1 MAEGLAARLSER
13 LADGERSH
21 RRIRLELLALSLVLA
36 LAVQMLRADLPA
48 ARQLEAHAHD
58 LLTRVMA
65 REANDPRIA
74 IVDIDEDSLKRVG
87 PWPWPRQ
94 TLADLAERLLGE
106 AGAAVVAFDL
116 VLTDP
121 ATTEEGRTGDARLAA
136 LGARGWLVPA
146 QAFDYVA
153 RDQPVQVGVPGG
165 GRSPSAADG
174 TGDPAGAATARATG
188 HVANFA
194 ALSAARCVGNI
205 GFLPDSDGKIR
216 RIALWTRWN
225 DARYPAY
232 ALAVLGCAQPGL
244 DLSRLSS
251 RIPVDPNGQWSI
263 PFAHSTDSYFAIPAV
278 AVLSG
283 SLGALPPPVAGARAG
298 TRPLEGRIAVVGSSA
313 LGLADRVATP
323 LSSSVSGVTVHAAAL
338 SALLDAA
345 AGRSPTPP
353 PAWAMPAWLAVS
365 VCLLWLAVAAGRRLR
380 PVLAVLFVTLGAWAV
395 LAGWMTATG
404 VSQAV
409 SGPLWGYGVTL
420 LLHLPIEWSWAQARV
435 RSRTRLLSRY
445 VARQVLD
452 ELLATGTQDP
462 LAPRYAEITVLIA
475 DMQDYTRLT
484 SRSSLQDAAELT
496 RGFLEQLTGPVL
508 EHRGTLDRYTG
519 DGLVSFW
526 GAPVAMADHADQA
539 IDAAIEIQRNVAR
552 YNERRRASGLDEV
565 TARIGIASG
574 SALVGDLGTPFRI
587 AYTAVGDCINL
598 ASRLQ
603 QLTREL
609 DVGIA
614 VSSSAVGQCR
624 RWSFTPLGTVSI
636 RGLPDQP
643 VFTPREPAP
652 RPDSPPAARAA
663 GAFG

>member
-1 MAEGLAARLSER
+1 MAEGPVARLSQR
-13 LADGERSH
+13 LADGERGH
-21 RRIRLELLALSLVLA
+21 RRLRFWLLALSLVLA
-36 LAVQMLRADLPA
+36 LAVQMLRADLPV

-58 LLTRVMA
+58 LLMRVMA
-65 REANDPRIA
+65 REASDERIA
-74 IVDIDEDSLKRVG
+74 IVDIDEDSLERVG
-87 PWPWPRQ
+87 PWPWPRE
-94 TLADLAERLLGE
+94 TLADLAEKLLGE
-106 AGAAVVAFDL
+106 AGATVVAFDV

-153 RDQPVQVGVPGG
+153 RDQPLRVGSPGG
-165 GRSPSAADG
+165 GRSLSDAAG
-174 TGDPAGAATARATG
+174 TGDPAGASARATG

-205 GFLPDSDGKIR
+205 GFVPDSDGKIR

-232 ALAVLGCAQPGL
+232 ALAVLGCARPGL
-244 DLSRLSS
+244 DLSSLSA
-251 RIPVDPNGQWSI
+251 RIPVDPNGLWSI
-263 PFAHSTDSYFAIPAV
+263 PFARSTESYLAIPAV

-283 SLGALPPPVAGARAG
+283 SLGALPPTVAGARG
-298 TRPLEGRIAVVGSSA
+298 DPRPLAGRIVVVGSSA

-323 LSSSVSGVTVHAAAL
+323 LSSSISGVTVHAAAL

-345 AGRSPTPP
+345 ARQSPTP
-353 PAWAMPAWLAVS
+353 PAWAMPVWLAVS
-365 VCLLWLAVAAGRRLR
+365 VCLLWLAVAAGHRLG
-380 PVLAVLFVTLGAWAV
+380 PVLAVLLVTLGAWAV

-404 VSQAV
+404 VPQAV
-409 SGPLWGYGVTL
+409 TGPLWGYGVTL

-445 VARQVLD
+445 VAKQVLD
-452 ELLATGTQDP
+452 ELLAAGARDP

-484 SRSSLQDAAELT
+484 SRSSLEDAAELT

-508 EHRGTLDRYTG
+508 AHRGTLDRYTG

-539 IDAAIEIQRNVAR
+539 LDAAIEIQRNVAR
-552 YNERRRASGLDEV
+552 YNEQRRASGLEEV

-603 QLTREL
+603 QLTRDL

-636 RGLPDQP
+636 RGLPDQAI
-643 VFTPREPAP
+643 FTPREPDP
-652 RPDSPPAARAA
+652 RPDSPPTARAA
-663 GAFG
+663 GAFV